1 LPEYVP
7 ISADGFQFF
16 ALSGAKL
23 AVLRLIYVL
32 AGLSSLYFVIAP
44 AVSGVPDFKP
54 VFVTTLFWCCAILFV
69 VATFLA
75 KRLLGYGLA
84 VAAGL
89 CIASLYFCEVLVR
102 VGYFRLDHRLVALPH
117 DIPRWRFTLDKPVFH
132 LLLISTLISLVLSV
146 LLLIVH
152 ARVKSHSEIRN

>member
-1 LPEYVP
+1 MPEYVP

-16 ALSGAKL
+16 ALSGARL

-44 AVSGVPDFKP
+44 TVSRVPDFKP
-54 VFVTTLFWCCAILFV
+54 VFVTTLFWCGAILFV
-69 VATFLA
+69 VAALLA
-75 KRLLGYGLA
+75 RRLLGFGLA

-102 VGYFRLDHRLVALPH
+102 LRYFRVDHRLVALPH

-132 LLLISTLISLVLSV
+132 LLLISTLVSLVLSV
-146 LLLIVH
+146 PLLIVY
-152 ARVKSHSEIRN
+152 ARAKSHDAIRN

>member
-1 LPEYVP
+1 MPEYIP
-7 ISADGFQFF
+7 IPANEFRFF
-16 ALSGAKL
+16 ALSGARI
-23 AVLRLIYVL
+23 AVLRLIYLL
-32 AGLSSLYFVIAP
+32 AALSSLYFVIAP
-44 AVSGVPDFKP
+44 TVSRVPDFKP
-54 VFVTTLFWCCAILFV
+54 VFVTTLFWCGAILFV
-69 VATFLA
+69 VAAFLA

-102 VGYFRLDHRLVALPH
+102 LGHFRVEHRLVALPH

-146 LLLIVH
+146 PLLIVH
-152 ARVKSHSEIRN
+152 ARTKLHAGLRN